1 MRVVKRRIVMLAWLA
16 RWAPGAALV
25 SRFVLRDRSL
35 AMRGRWVL
43 RKTDR

>member
-1 MRVVKRRIVMLAWLA
+1 VIKRRMLMLAWLA

-25 SRFVLRDRSL
+25 SRFVLRDRFL
-35 AMRGRWVL
+35 TMRGGWVL